1 MTAGARPLRTQFGI
15 PLRSRLFGL
24 GSIFGKT
31 LRDSRRAI
39 LIVGGF
45 LSLLILVSG
54 AFVASTW
61 GTPETRAEGV
71 ALTTV
76 LPAIFTGLYG
86 GSAVNADTLG
96 GFTNWRYGLIFF
108 VLPGVW
114 SLMALSGTLVGEMRR
129 GSMEFMAGSPIPR
142 RWVALEKLAGHVAAM
157 TLAMLIVAFFLWLI
171 GVVFATLPGDEIGV
185 GAALGYALGMGLS
198 ALGAGTFAFALAP
211 FVGRG
216 GAAAIAAV
224 VLVGSWLVYGYRE
237 SIAAFE
243 TISSISLFSWT
254 AGHRPIAGISD
265 FTSLL
270 PLAAIILVA
279 ATIGV
284 LAFERRDL
292 GDVGALRLASRP
304 RWLLGLSGPLT
315 RTLGERLSAAIAW
328 GLGVGV
334 YAFIIAV
341 SAEDLARVI
350 AETPTLEEVMR
361 LAFPNADL
369 TEPGFALQVLFVQL
383 GTIFAGFAAAGL
395 VGGWASDESE
405 GRMEMLLTA
414 PIGRFRWMLESEIGT
429 YLAIVVVALIV
440 GVITALGIAGTGG
453 DILTPLAGIS
463 VIALYG
469 TAVAGIGLAAGG
481 LFRPSIA
488 APTVIVVVVGM
499 LLIDILAPILELP
512 DWVTNLSLAHHY
524 GEPMIGSWDP
534 IGIIASLAL
543 AIGGLLIGAWGFS
556 RRDLRG

>member
-1 MTAGARPLRTQFGI
+1 MTAEARPLPTQLSI
-15 PLRSRLFGL
+15 PLRRRLFGL

-45 LSLLILVSG
+45 LAMLILVSG
-54 AFVASTW
+54 AFVSSTW

-96 GFTNWRYGLIFF
+96 GFTNWRYGLVFF
-108 VLPGVW
+108 LLPAVW
-114 SLMALSGTLVGEMRR
+114 SLMALSGTLVSEMRR
-129 GSMEFMAGSPIPR
+129 GSMEFVAGSPIPR
-142 RWVALEKLAGHVAAM
+142 RRIALEKLGGHMAAM

-171 GVVFATLPGDEIGV
+171 GTVFATLPGDEIPV
-185 GAALGYALGMGLS
+185 DAALGYVLGMGLS
-198 ALGAGTFAFALAP
+198 ALTAGTIAFALAP
-211 FVGRG
+211 FIGRG
-216 GAAAIAAV
+216 GAAGIAAV
-224 VLVGSWLVYGYRE
+224 ILVGSWIVYGYRE
-237 SIAAFE
+237 SVTAFE
-243 TISSISLFSWT
+243 TISAVSWFSWT
-254 AGHRPIAGISD
+254 SGHRPIAGISD
-265 FTSLL
+265 WASLL
-270 PLAAIILVA
+270 PLVGVILVA
-279 ATIGV
+279 GTIGV

-292 GDVGALRLASRP
+292 GDVGALRLPSRP
-304 RWLLGLSGPLT
+304 KWLLGLSGPLT
-315 RTLGERLSAAIAW
+315 RALGERLNAAIAW

-334 YAFIIAV
+334 YAFIIAI

-350 AETPTLEEVMR
+350 AETPTLEDVMR

-405 GRMEMLLTA
+405 SRMEMLLTA
-414 PIGRFRWMLESEIGT
+414 PRARIRWMIEAGLGT
-429 YLAIVVVALIV
+429 YLAIVVVALVV
-440 GVITALGIAGTGG
+440 GIITALAIAGSGG
-453 DILTPLAGIS
+453 DVLTPLAGIS

-469 TAVAGIGLAAGG
+469 TAVAGIGLAVGG
-481 LFRPSIA
+481 LFRPSAA

-512 DWVTNLSLAHHY
+512 EWVTNLSLAHHY
-524 GEPMIGSWDP
+524 GEPMIGNWDQV
-534 IGIIASLAL
+534 GIVASLAL
-543 AIGGLLIGAWGFS
+543 AIGGLLIGAWGFG